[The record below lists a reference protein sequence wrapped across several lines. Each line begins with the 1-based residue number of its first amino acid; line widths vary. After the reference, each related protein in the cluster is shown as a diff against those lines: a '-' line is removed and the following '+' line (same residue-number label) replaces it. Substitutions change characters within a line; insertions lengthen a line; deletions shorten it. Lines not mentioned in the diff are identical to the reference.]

1 MCQAQGAT
9 VSSET
14 TGQHFSES
22 RMDCQLPTLVDA
34 GGYVQSQLALRKVWC
49 QPLASASCV
58 HAEHRSQE
66 SSSPAGGVKGFV
78 SDTYCAHVVHLVAG
92 TVALAYMA
100 SASGT
105 GGQSSRAL
113 SPPPLMSTPRPQLPA
128 E

>member
-1 MCQAQGAT
+1 MPSTGCNSEQRDHGAALQRVT
-9 VSSET
+9 D
-14 TGQHFSES
+14 G
-22 RMDCQLPTLVDA
+22 LPAAHTLDA

-49 QPLASASCV
+49 QPLASACCV